1 VAVVAKEVVAQE
13 VNMLP
18 RYRGN
23 LLEQLQKFLLLGGL
37 APVQQHGEQNGVVGD
52 HHVRYQPAAL
62 IADGHVQIRPSR
74 QMLFAADLREEGA
87 EWMIR
92 LDAVLGTMHVAL

>member
-1 VAVVAKEVVAQE
+1 MAQE
-13 VNMLP
+13 MNVLP
-18 RYRGN
+18 RHRGN
-23 LLEQLQKFLLLGGL
+23 FREQLQKFLLLGGL
-37 APVQQHGEQNGVVGD
+37 APVQQHGQQDGVVGD
-52 HHVRYQPAAL
+52 HHVCYQPAAF
-62 IADGHVQIRPSR
+62 IADGHVQVRPSR